1 MHISCWDL
9 ETEIVGRGL
18 TTFEDYEF
26 YDADSGGNGDS
37 DDDYDVDGGEVD
49 GGEVD
54 GGEEVVGGGEV
65 VVDDGEG
72 AVDGDVEGVGG
83 VEEAADG
90 VEVVV
95 RDEEVVDDEVLE
107 NGGEDGIWVKT
118 DDTGMLQNLL
128 ETASDLG
135 PMSCKA
141 VVG

>member
-1 MHISCWDL
+1 M
-9 ETEIVGRGL
+9 

-26 YDADSGGNGDS
+26 YDADSVGNGDS
-37 DDDYDVDGGEVD
+37 DDDYD

-83 VEEAADG
+83 AEEAADG

-95 RDEEVVDDEVLE
+95 GDEEVVDDEVLE
-107 NGGEDGIWVKT
+107 NGVEGGI
-118 DDTGMLQNLL
+118 
-128 ETASDLG
+128 
-135 PMSCKA
+135 
-141 VVG
+141 